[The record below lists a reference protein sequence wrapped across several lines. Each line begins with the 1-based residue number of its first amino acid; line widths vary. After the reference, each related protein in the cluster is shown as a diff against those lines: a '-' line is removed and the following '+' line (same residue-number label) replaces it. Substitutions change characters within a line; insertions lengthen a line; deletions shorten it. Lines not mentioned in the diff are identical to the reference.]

1 MPNLKLPNPTK
12 LNQTQIDNIKDQ
24 VNRLAT
30 QETGNVSLSII
41 AAKGDLLAATGSGAV
56 DNLAVGSNDQI
67 LVPDSTQAM
76 GLKWTSS
83 LAKQFAMPWLD
94 YPLADTTNGSHF
106 NDNTGGGTIPSGW
119 TQTDAA
125 QLTRLDQPYG
135 FWQIVGASGETSWA
149 FKKQT
154 PFTIESLSVNAWK
167 SFRVGPLLLRNGL
180 YSADVNYSFG
190 VYRNNAGAID
200 TNTFARINVNWASAT
215 SNWQVRAERK
225 DGTTQT
231 NGTYY
236 ALSGALTQPLWLRI
250 GLQNNTN
257 KNMVGYMNATPFVP
271 LDMPLMSA
279 AVGSGVTWGQVW
291 WQFSMSRGAGNDDRI
306 LIGGID
312 YTADS

>member
-1 MPNLKLPNPTK
+1 MPKLKLPDPTK
-12 LNQTQIDNIKDQ
+12 LNQTQVDKIKDQ

-30 QETGNVSLSII
+30 QETGNVALSII

-56 DNLAVGSNDQI
+56 DNLTVGSNDQI
-67 LVPDSTQAM
+67 LVPDSTQSM

-83 LAKQFAMPWLD
+83 IAKQFAMPWLD
-94 YPLADTTNGSHF
+94 YPLVDTTNGSHF
-106 NDNTGGGTIPSGW
+106 NDNTGSGTIPSGW

-149 FKKQT
+149 FKKQS
-154 PFTIESLSVNAWK
+154 PFTIESLAANAWK
-167 SFRVGPLLLRNGL
+167 SFWVGPLLLREGL
-180 YSADVNYSFG
+180 YTADVNYYFG
-190 VYRNNAGAID
+190 VYRDSAGID
-200 TNTFARINVNWASAT
+200 VNTFARININWSSAS
-215 SNWQVRAERK
+215 SIWQVRAERK

-236 ALSGALTQPLWLRI
+236 ALSRIPAQPIWLRV

-257 KNMVGYMNATPFVP
+257 KNMVGYMNGTPFVA